1 MTEENHYLRGSTTQ
15 VFFRTS
21 VPIIVMMLV
30 NGSFNLVDAYL
41 LGMFVG
47 SDALAA
53 VTATFPFT
61 IFFVAIST
69 LVANGYAS
77 VMARSLGGR
86 DFSKARGAY
95 SQAITLSL
103 LVSLSLMAVFLGSAR
118 SLTLAVNNGQEALA
132 AMSYEYLATVA
143 MAMPISFILTVNGDT
158 LRCEGHIRFMSLMS
172 LTTVA
177 LNALL
182 TYSLIVHFE
191 LGVAGSAAGTV
202 GAQTLA
208 LLGVAIFRRKNKG
221 HLQLHVFQFSR
232 RSTYWR
238 DFLSLGAPASLRYVG
253 LALSTAAILYN
264 LQGLPSEEY
273 QLTVSAYG
281 IITRLMTF
289 VFLPLLGLSLAFQS
303 IMGNTFGAGAL
314 NRSNDAIKTALVISV
329 LYGSAIQLFIL
340 WQHDNLGAWFVN
352 DMQVVQKV
360 GDILPVWTAAL
371 FLMGPLMMIG
381 MVFQSIGDAV
391 RAAIMGIVK
400 TYFFSIP
407 LIFLLPA
414 VWNVDYLWFASPG
427 AEVLALFVAII
438 VLLQRSRSGEYSWGL
453 FFNQTNI
460 AQ

>member
-1 MTEENHYLRGSTTQ
+1 
-15 VFFRTS
+15 
-21 VPIIVMMLV
+21 MMLV

-77 VMARSLGGR
+77 VMARSLGAR
-86 DFSKARGAY
+86 DFTKARDAY

-103 LVSLSLMAVFLGSAR
+103 LVSFSLMALFLGSAQP
-118 SLTLAVNNGQEALA
+118 LTVAVNNGHETLA
-132 AMSYEYLATVA
+132 TMSYQYLTIVA
-143 MAMPISFILTVNGDT
+143 MAMPISFMLTVNGDT
-158 LRCEGHIRFMSLMS
+158 LRCEGYIRFMSLMS
-172 LTTVA
+172 LATVA

-202 GAQTLA
+202 SAQALA
-208 LLGVAIFRRKNKG
+208 LLGVVIFRRKNKS
-221 HLQLHVFQFSR
+221 HLELRVFQFSR
-232 RSTYWR
+232 QSTYWR

-264 LQGLPSEEY
+264 LQNLPAQEY

-314 NRSNDAIKTALVISV
+314 NRSNDAIKAALVIST
-329 LYGSAIQLFIL
+329 LYGLIIQLFVL
-340 WQHDNLGAWFVN
+340 WQHGNLGAWFV
-352 DMQVVQKV
+352 DDIDVIQKV

-371 FLMGPLMMIG
+371 FLMGPLMMVG
-381 MVFQSIGDAV
+381 TVFQSIGDAV

-414 VWNVDYLWFASPG
+414 LWNVDYLWFASPG
-427 AEVLALFVAII
+427 AEILALFVAII

-453 FFNQTNI
+453 FFNERNI
-460 AQ
+460 AK

>member
-1 MTEENHYLRGSTTQ
+1 
-15 VFFRTS
+15 
-21 VPIIVMMLV
+21 
-30 NGSFNLVDAYL
+30 
-41 LGMFVG
+41 
-47 SDALAA
+47 
-53 VTATFPFT
+53 
-61 IFFVAIST
+61 
-69 LVANGYAS
+69 
-77 VMARSLGGR
+77 
-86 DFSKARGAY
+86 
-95 SQAITLSL
+95 
-103 LVSLSLMAVFLGSAR
+103 MAVFLGSAR

-132 AMSYEYLATVA
+132 AMSYEYLSIVA

-172 LTTVA
+172 LATVA

-352 DMQVVQKV
+352 HMQVVQKV
-360 GDILPVWTAAL
+360 GEILPVWTAAL

>member
-77 VMARSLGGR
+77 VMARSLGAR
-86 DFSKARGAY
+86 DFTKARDAY

-103 LVSLSLMAVFLGSAR
+103 LVSFSLMALFLGSAQP
-118 SLTLAVNNGQEALA
+118 LTVAVNNGHETLA
-132 AMSYEYLATVA
+132 TMSYQYLTIVAVAT
-143 MAMPISFILTVNGDT
+143 PISFMLTVNGDT
-158 LRCEGHIRFMSLMS
+158 LRCEGYIRFMSLMS
-172 LTTVA
+172 LATVA

-202 GAQTLA
+202 SAQALA
-208 LLGVAIFRRKNKG
+208 LLGVVIFRRKNKS
-221 HLQLHVFQFSR
+221 HLELRVFQFSR
-232 RSTYWR
+232 HSNYWR

-264 LQGLPSEEY
+264 LQDLPAQEY

-314 NRSNDAIKTALVISV
+314 NRSNDAIKAALVIST
-329 LYGSAIQLFIL
+329 LYGLIIQLFVL
-340 WQHDNLGAWFVN
+340 WQHENLGAWFV
-352 DMQVVQKV
+352 DDIDVIQKV

-371 FLMGPLMMIG
+371 FLMGPLMMVG
-381 MVFQSIGDAV
+381 TVFQSIGDAV

-414 VWNVDYLWFASPG
+414 LWNVDYLWFASPG
-427 AEVLALFVAII
+427 AEILALFVAII

-453 FFNQTNI
+453 FFNERNI
-460 AQ
+460 AK